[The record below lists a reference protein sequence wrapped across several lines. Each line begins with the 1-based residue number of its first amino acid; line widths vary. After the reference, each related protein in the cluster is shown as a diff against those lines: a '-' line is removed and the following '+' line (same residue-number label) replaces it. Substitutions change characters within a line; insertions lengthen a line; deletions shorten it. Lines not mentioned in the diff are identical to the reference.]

1 MTKPKITNKDQEI
14 VAEILNSFM
23 FCKDI
28 NELTE
33 QIKATAKIFNLDED
47 VYTGCY
53 CSLKEAYENSVQYQ
67 KDLMI
72 EKYGHC
78 DGLE

>member
-1 MTKPKITNKDQEI
+1 MRKPKITDKDQRI
-14 VAEILNSFM
+14 VADILNTFI
-23 FCKDI
+23 FCD
-28 NELTE
+28 NMEE
-33 QIKATAKIFNLDED
+33 VVENMEETARFFCLGKD

-53 CSLKEAYENSVQYQ
+53 CSPKEAYENSVQYQ